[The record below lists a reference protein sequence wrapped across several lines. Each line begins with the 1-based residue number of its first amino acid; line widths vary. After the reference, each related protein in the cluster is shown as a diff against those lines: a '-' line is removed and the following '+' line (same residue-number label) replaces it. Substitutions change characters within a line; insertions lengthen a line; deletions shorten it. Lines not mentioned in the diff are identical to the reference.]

1 MILFLVAALPCPYP
15 MWNVTL
21 HRKRFEKEKKDK
33 GKKQKSFRLFTKW
46 IHFVLAIDFA
56 FICVSLTVRKCV
68 RGGGRTAM
76 AHGIHGY
83 VAIFIF
89 FLSYFFCILNE
100 SLYPVSIN
108 QTTII
113 ANMHEIKRF
122 HVSGLSAYD
131 YVATAIYIL
140 GTHCT
145 HTHHTPYRSRM
156 HWCCAP

>member
-1 MILFLVAALPCPYP
+1 MKEKNRKVFAYLLNGYILF
-15 MWNVTL
+15 W
-21 HRKRFEKEKKDK
+21 
-33 GKKQKSFRLFTKW
+33 RL
-46 IHFVLAIDFA
+46 ILLSFA
-56 FICVSLTVRKCV
+56 FHSQCENVCAR
-68 RGGGRTAM
+68 GGRTAM

-156 HWCCAP
+156 H